1 MYKFDESRLCLNM
14 DTNLFFEKY
23 EEEKDVAEYV
33 DNLCAMCPSQRKCLA
48 YGISNQ
54 EWGVWGGVYIEQG
67 KISREFNKHKDND
80 AWFKIWSNA
89 TMDKHKNV

>member
-1 MYKFDESRLCLNM
+1 MYKFEDNRSCLNV
-14 DTNLFFEKY
+14 DTNMFFEKY
-23 EEEKDVAEYV
+23 EEDLPTAEAI
-33 DNLCAMCPSQRKCLA
+33 DLLCAGCPMQRKCFA

-54 EWGVWGGVYIEQG
+54 EWGVWGGVYLEMG

-89 TMDKHKNV
+89 TMDKNV